1 MTTVAPTE
9 PPPLKLARK
18 RRLSER
24 QLPWLFFALLGVAGA
39 LSLVFAVE
47 SGELEQFEGF
57 DANLRGY
64 TIPGVT
70 LGLASL
76 FACLLTFFYSLR
88 KRTLQEYLPLGRGT
102 LAGWLWGH
110 VYLGVLA
117 LVFALAH
124 AGYGTLSAEL
134 TSGKLLLGALVL
146 LVLGGLVW
154 RLIYAVVPASAAR
167 EVGNYSH
174 AASRARAEACLIEI
188 EKIAAGRSQRFRELS
203 AWALE
208 RSRGAPELAQAL
220 ASLAPEERDAFAE
233 LSHLAT
239 TRHEAIERE
248 RRQTRYLHTLQG
260 LRIVHVPL
268 GVLFVLLIPLHVF
281 FAYDGPARIVIP
293 GKPAGATLGF
303 EPAASCAGC
312 HATIYEEWR
321 HSMHAHAMT
330 SPVMIAQ
337 TNLVAARVL
346 AGENAAE
353 IREIC
358 VNCHGPVGALVSH
371 GNTLPLPEEALS
383 DRALLD
389 DGISCAACHQWD
401 GESHTGGGGLE
412 RFQDGLVP
420 GRTYFG
426 PHEDAVGN
434 AYHRSEK
441 RALFDQP
448 EQLCRNCHSVQVDK
462 NGDGRFD
469 RGTDL
474 VLQTLFDEWEAYRA
488 SGGASCLDCHMP
500 VTARKRS
507 ADNADVPSEQDRDA
521 PDRVTRS
528 HAFVAVDY
536 PLDDAV
542 AREAHRPRREALLRS
557 AATISLEKTGLSAA
571 PGNVAFSVR
580 VANSGTGHYLPGG
593 FAFVRQMWLETIVRD
608 AAGTV
613 LAQSGVLASPA
624 GDLCDASVLDDASSP
639 MRPFVQ
645 GCATSDPNLVN
656 FQQMLVDRVTVALD
670 AQGSP
675 RLGLRG
681 ERLLDRASGAVEVVL
696 QHLDGGPVPRVR
708 PFDKKPT
715 VPIAPGQSSV
725 FPYAFRFGAGAV
737 PKRISVRLLFRVT
750 PPYFLRALAK
760 DQAATERVRLDSLI
774 PALEVTEMARVDVEL

>member
-18 RRLSER
+18 RRLTER
-24 QLPWLFFALLGVAGA
+24 QLPWFFLSLLGLAFAVAVV
-39 LSLVFAVE
+39 LAVE
-47 SGELEQFEGF
+47 SGELAQFEGF
-57 DANLRGY
+57 DAILRGY

-76 FACLLTFFYSLR
+76 VACSLTFFYSLR

-134 TSGKLLLGALVL
+134 TSGKLLLGALAL
-146 LVLGGLVW
+146 LVLGGVAW

-188 EKIAAGRSQRFRELS
+188 EKIAAGRSPRFRELS

-208 RSRGAPELAQAL
+208 RVRGAPELAQAL
-220 ASLAPEERDAFAE
+220 ASLAPEERDAFSD
-233 LSHLAT
+233 LSRLAA
-239 TRHEAIERE
+239 TRHEAIERG
-248 RRQTRYLHTLQG
+248 RRQTRYLHVLQG

-268 GVLFVLLIPLHVF
+268 GVAFVLLIPLHVF

-293 GKPAGATLGF
+293 GKPAGASIGF

-312 HATIYEEWR
+312 HAAIYAEWR

-337 TNLVAARVL
+337 TNQVAARVL
-346 AGENAAE
+346 GSGSPEE
-353 IREIC
+353 LQEIC
-358 VNCHGPVGALVSH
+358 VNCHGPVGALVSR
-371 GNTLPLPEEALS
+371 GNTLPLPEGALS
-383 DRALLD
+383 DRAILD
-389 DGISCAACHQWD
+389 DGVSCAVCHQWD
-401 GESHTGGGGLE
+401 GESHTGGGGLS
-412 RFQDGLVP
+412 RFQDGLEP

-426 PHEDAVGN
+426 PHANPVGN
-434 AYHRSEK
+434 AFHRSEK

-448 EQLCRNCHSVQVDK
+448 EQLCRNCHTVQYDK
-462 NGDGRFD
+462 NGDGRFE

-474 VLQTLFDEWEAYRA
+474 VLQTLFDEWEVYRA
-488 SGGASCLDCHMP
+488 SGGASCVDCHMP
-500 VTARKRS
+500 VTPRTRS

-521 PDRVTRS
+521 PARLTRS

-536 PLDDAV
+536 PLDDSV
-542 AREAHRPRREALLRS
+542 AREAHRPRRETLLRS
-557 AATISLEKTGLSAA
+557 AATLELEKTGISAG
-571 PGNVAFSVR
+571 PGSVAYAVR
-580 VANSGTGHYLPGG
+580 VTNSGTGHYLPGG
-593 FAFVRQMWLETIVRD
+593 FAFVRQMWIETMVRD
-608 AAGTV
+608 ASGAV
-613 LAQSGVLASPA
+613 LAQSGVLAQA
-624 GDLCDASVLDDASSP
+624 TADLCDASILDDAANP

-645 GCATSDPNLVN
+645 GCAGSDPNLVN
-656 FQQMLVDRVTVALD
+656 FQQILLDRVSVATD
-670 AQGSP
+670 GKGAP
-675 RLGLRG
+675 RVGLRG
-681 ERLLDRASGAVEVVL
+681 ERLLDRPSGAVEVVL

-708 PFDKKPT
+708 PFNRKPT
-715 VPIAPGQSSV
+715 VPLAPGASERY
-725 FPYAFRFGAGAV
+725 PYAFRFAANAV

-760 DQAATERVRLDSLI
+760 DQGPGERRLDSLV
-774 PALEVTEMARVDVEL
+774 PALEITEMARVDVEL